1 MHCCVRC
8 AILHA
13 FDQSERKVVGEPKPS
28 NTHKSIKICVGETT
42 ASFVFAVMRLERIA
56 NFPDQADVQEIT
68 SRISGNAAAAMRY
81 DIHDICAHSA
91 VAIRYFT
98 ISVRKRGCDT
108 IFHGIFA
115 NL

>member
-1 MHCCVRC
+1 M
-8 AILHA
+8 
-13 FDQSERKVVGEPKPS
+13 K
-28 NTHKSIKICVGETT
+28 TCVGRNYGFF
-42 ASFVFAVMRLERIA
+42 FVAVMRLECIA

-81 DIHDICAHSA
+81 DIRDICAHSA

-108 IFHGIFA
+108 ICHGIFA

>member
-1 MHCCVRC
+1 M
-8 AILHA
+8 
-13 FDQSERKVVGEPKPS
+13 
-28 NTHKSIKICVGETT
+28 KICVEGKYGH
-42 ASFVFAVMRLERIA
+42 VLFAVMRLECMA
-56 NFPDQADVQEIT
+56 NFLDQADVQEIT
-68 SRISGNAAAAMRY
+68 ARISGNAVAAMRY

-108 IFHGIFA
+108 IVHGIFA

>member
-1 MHCCVRC
+1 M
-8 AILHA
+8 
-13 FDQSERKVVGEPKPS
+13 
-28 NTHKSIKICVGETT
+28 KICVEENYGH
-42 ASFVFAVMRLERIA
+42 FFLAVMRLECIA

-81 DIHDICAHSA
+81 DIRDICAHSA